1 MNTPLIS
8 LITPTLND
16 LNNLKKL
23 IKNIKK
29 QKFRNFEHIVADGGS
44 TDGTVEFL
52 RNNNQVDKFFSS
64 KDLNMYRGINKALE
78 LCEGRIIGY
87 INADDQYNN
96 IEYFRKIKEC
106 FQKNKVDCMYSGFE
120 LINSKNNQK
129 KIFVPLKL
137 KKRHL
142 ATLGMPFCQ
151 HSFFWSAKF
160 KKQKFNLKYK
170 VCSDFEFI
178 GNIILKSKKIAYLQL
193 NTSTFFK
200 RKNSFG
206 EKNNKKGIAETIEI
220 KKYFYNKLK
229 FNKFFFTFDRILNF
243 INNFKKFDKKIH
255 IIKLY

>member
-1 MNTPLIS
+1 
-8 LITPTLND
+8 
-16 LNNLKKL
+16 
-23 IKNIKK
+23 
-29 QKFRNFEHIVADGGS
+29 
-44 TDGTVEFL
+44 
-52 RNNNQVDKFFSS
+52 
-64 KDLNMYRGINKALE
+64 
-78 LCEGRIIGY
+78 
-87 INADDQYNN
+87 
-96 IEYFRKIKEC
+96 
-106 FQKNKVDCMYSGFE
+106 
-120 LINSKNNQK
+120 
-129 KIFVPLKL
+129 
-137 KKRHL
+137 
-142 ATLGMPFCQ
+142 MPFCQ